1 MGGTVRYGV
10 WTVRNTMP
18 ESFKKSPD
26 VVKWLYKLFL
36 RRQTLSLLNASF
48 DQEYRAIC
56 EEKGRKAALL
66 WYWSQLLVSF
76 PPIFMR
82 TLKWRSIMIK
92 NYLKIALRNILK
104 YKGYSFINVAGLAMG
119 MACCILILAY
129 IVNELSFDKF
139 HERADDIYR
148 IATRGIIV
156 GRTIEVTTVQAP
168 MGPTLV
174 QDFPEVLNAVRFRRF
189 GNMMFSYE
197 DKRYFESGFLY
208 ADQSLFDVFSFRLI
222 QGDPATALE
231 VPYTMVVTPEIA
243 QKYFSGEDPVGKI
256 IKMNNDEDFTV
267 TGVIEKPPSNSHFTF
282 DMLGSFET
290 LYKRDSQDM
299 AHWAGWNFQTY
310 VLLQQGI
317 DAREFNKKF
326 VDFNEKYAGDII
338 KLLGGELTNYLQP
351 LTSIHLHSNMENE
364 LGANSD
370 VRYVYTFTAIAVF
383 ILIIACINFMNLST
397 ARSANRAREV
407 GLRKVVGAERGMLIN
422 QFLGESFFL
431 AVVSVL
437 IALALVRFVQPYFSN
452 LAGQDIDVSIVSN
465 PWIAVGLFTIV
476 LFVGFLAGSYPAF
489 FLSGFKPASVLKG
502 ELQKGAKHSRFR
514 SILVVFQFAISI
526 TLIIG
531 TIVVMNQLNY
541 MRNKRLGFN
550 KEQQLVIPI
559 RGSETSGKL
568 EIIKSEM
575 SKIAGVLSTCGSG
588 MVPGEEYFNTEP
600 YYPEGFDSDQSVLM
614 QNFYIDDDFLETM
627 GVELAMGRGFSKE
640 MATDAE
646 SAVLINETAAKRLE
660 WGNPVGKTIYMLID
674 SQDFSKRRAL
684 TVIGVIKD
692 IHHRSVHHVVEP
704 TLIDFSPDVASRITL
719 KLNSEGIPG
728 TMERIRK
735 KWYEIAPHHAFDY
748 FFLDDFYDGLYRSE
762 ERLGRIIQSFTLF
775 AIIIGCLGLFGLASY
790 AAEQRTKEVG
800 IRKVL
805 GSSAGSIVLLLC
817 REFIGLVVIA
827 NVLAWPVAFFMMKKW
842 LQSFPYQAGMRI
854 STYLLAGALALVI
867 ALLTVSYR
875 AFKAAWTNPVEAL
888 RYE

>member
-1 MGGTVRYGV
+1 
-10 WTVRNTMP
+10 MP

-36 RRQTLSLLNASF
+36 SRQRLFSLNASF
-48 DQEYRAIC
+48 DQEYREIY
-56 EEKGRKAALL
+56 EKKGRRAALL

-76 PPIFMR
+76 PPIFIR
-82 TLKWRSIMIK
+82 TLKWRGIMIK
-92 NYLKIALRNILK
+92 NYFKIALRNILK
-104 YKGYSFINVAGLAMG
+104 YKGYSFINVAGLAVG

-148 IATRGIIV
+148 IATRGNIA
-156 GRTIEVTTVQAP
+156 GRIIEVTTVQAP
-168 MGPTLV
+168 MGPTLI
-174 QDFPEVLNAVRFRRF
+174 QDFPEVMNAVRFRRT
-189 GNMMFSYE
+189 GNTMFSYE

-208 ADQSLFDVFSFRLI
+208 ADNSLFDVFSFRLV

-231 VPYTMVVTPEIA
+231 VPYTMVITPEIA
-243 QKYFSGEDPVGKI
+243 QKYFGDEDPVGRI
-256 IKMNNDEDFTV
+256 MKMNNEEDFTV

-282 DMLGSFET
+282 DMLASFET
-290 LYKRDSQDM
+290 LYKRNPQNM
-299 AHWAGWNFQTY
+299 VWVGWNYQTY

-317 DAREFNKKF
+317 DAREFDKKF
-326 VDFNEKYAGDII
+326 IDFNEKYIGDII
-338 KLLGGELTNYLQP
+338 KILGGELTNYLQP

-364 LGANSD
+364 LGVNSD
-370 VRYVYTFTAIAVF
+370 VRYVYTFAAIAVF

-407 GLRKVVGAERGMLIN
+407 GLRKVVGAERSMLIN

-437 IALALVRFVQPYFSN
+437 FALALVRFVQPYFSN
-452 LAGQDIDVSIVSN
+452 LAGRDIDVNIVSN
-465 PWIAVGLFTIV
+465 PWIAAGLFTIV

-489 FLSGFKPASVLKG
+489 FLSGFRPASVLKG

-514 SILVVFQFAISI
+514 SILVVFQFSISI

-531 TIVVMNQLNY
+531 TIVVLNQLNY

-559 RGSETSGKL
+559 RGGETRGKL
-568 EIIKSEM
+568 DVIKSEM
-575 SKIAGVLSTCGSG
+575 LSIGGVLSACGSG
-588 MVPGEEYFNTEP
+588 MVPGEEYFDTDA
-600 YYPEGFDSDQSVLM
+600 YYPEGFGSDQSVLM

-627 GVELAMGRGFSKE
+627 GIELAMGRGFSKE
-640 MATDAE
+640 IATDAE
-646 SAVLINETAAKRLE
+646 NAILINETASKRLE
-660 WGNPVGKTIYMLID
+660 WENPVGKIIYTLID
-674 SQDFSKRRAL
+674 SQDLSKRRAL

-704 TLIDFSPDVASRITL
+704 TVIDFSPDNASRITL
-719 KLNSEGIPG
+719 KLNAEAIPE

-735 KWYEIAPHHAFDY
+735 KWDEIAPYHAFDY

-762 ERLGRIIQSFTLF
+762 ERLGRIFQSFTLF

-854 STYLLAGALALVI
+854 STYLLAGTLALVI